1 MISSLGLGRIRTPQ
15 QPAHLKTHSTRP
27 SAAASPQLQPPN
39 PQVFGRIINYQNIPK
54 KYTCTRL
61 RCGRSSETPESQSR
75 VPTPTGQNP
84 KPGYTTTKTYYSRLT
99 ETRPILEASSRRTY
113 SQPEVIS
120 ITKIFRKSAQHHEI
134 RENTKYTYRVLSSLN
149 LVYSVPH
156 VHYDVRGSRYYMYI
170 HACALRSLY
179 LACLA
184 DSLTNC
190 LKISSEGGVDES
202 PYLIT
207 YSHSRSGTET
217 KNYSGDSLHSICHNL
232 CTRTARLLNIH

>member
-1 MISSLGLGRIRTPQ
+1 M
-15 QPAHLKTHSTRP
+15 KTHSTRL
-27 SAAASPQLQPPN
+27 SAASPQLQPPN
-39 PQVFGRIINYQNIPK
+39 PQVFVQIINYQNIHVPK

-61 RCGRSSETPESQSR
+61 RCGRSSETPEYQSR

-84 KPGYTTTKTYYSRLT
+84 KPNYTTTTKTYYPRLT
-99 ETRPILEASSRRTY
+99 ETRPILEATSRRTY

-156 VHYDVRGSRYYMYI
+156 VHYDVRGSRYYMYL
-170 HACALRSLY
+170 HAYALRSLY

-190 LKISSEGGVDES
+190 LKISSEGGGGDKS

-207 YSHSRSGTET
+207 DSHSRRSGTDRSRITVEIL
-217 KNYSGDSLHSICHNL
+217 YIRFAIIYVL
-232 CTRTARLLNIH
+232 RRLDF